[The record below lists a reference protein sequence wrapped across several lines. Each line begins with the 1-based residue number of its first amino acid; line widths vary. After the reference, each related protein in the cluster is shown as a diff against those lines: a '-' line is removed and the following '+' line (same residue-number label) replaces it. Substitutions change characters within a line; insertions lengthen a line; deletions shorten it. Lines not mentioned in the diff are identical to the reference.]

1 MLKILFAGTPDVAV
15 PSLRALAADSEH
27 FEVVAVLTRPDAPT
41 GRGRKLTPSPVKTA
55 RWNWDCRVLESD
67 PAEPTFLDE
76 LKVTGAQPPRSSHT
90 DES

>member
-41 GRGRKLTPSPVKTA
+41 GRGRKLTPSPVK
-55 RWNWDCRVLESD
+55 DCR
-67 PAEPTFLDE
+67 AG
-76 LKVTGAQPPRSSHT
+76 TGIAGTGIRPGRADVP
-90 DES
+90 

>member
-41 GRGRKLTPSPVKTA
+41 GRGQA
-55 RWNWDCRVLESD
+55 HAQHGQDCR
-67 PAEPTFLDE
+67 AG
-76 LKVTGAQPPRSSHT
+76 TGIAGTGIRPGRADVP
-90 DES
+90 

>member
-41 GRGRKLTPSPVKTA
+41 GRGRCLLYT
-55 RWNWDCRVLESD
+55 SD
-67 PAEPTFLDE
+67 AAD
-76 LKVTGAQPPRSSHT
+76 
-90 DES
+90 D

>member
-41 GRGRKLTPSPVKTA
+41 GRGRSSRPARSRLP
-55 RWNWDCRVLESD
+55 RWNWDCRYWN
-67 PAEPTFLDE
+67 PTR
-76 LKVTGAQPPRSSHT
+76 PSRRSLTS
-90 DES
+90 